1 MNDKFIEW
9 LYKELKSRNLN
20 QRQLAIIAGLS
31 PGTISH
37 VLGGS
42 RNPGLDFCEKIA
54 EAFDIPTVLVL
65 EKAGIILK
73 DDLRKDSDLLL
84 LEHLFHSLNKQDR
97 QLLLDFARMLKQ
109 KHVNESNKYNEPDQ

>member
-1 MNDKFIEW
+1 M
-9 LYKELKSRNLN
+9 N

-54 EAFDIPTVLVL
+54 EAFDIPTILVL
-65 EKAGIILK
+65 EKAGIISIEDIGK
-73 DDLRKDSDLLL
+73 DPDFLL
-84 LEHLFHSLNKQDR
+84 LEHFYHSLDRQDR
-97 QLLLDFARMLKQ
+97 RLLVDFAKMLKH
-109 KHVNESNKYNEPDQ
+109 KRFVESNANDNEKK